1 MPMEQ
6 TLSVLNDLV
15 REGVLLKYAIGGGI
29 AATFYIEPV
38 ATYDLDVFVSVPVL
52 PSGLLLFSPIYSALK
67 TRGFEPEGEYVH
79 ISGIAVQFL
88 PAYNALVEEALAEA
102 RDIAVGPVPANVIR
116 AEHLMA
122 IMLETGRGK
131 DLARLAQMLE
141 ESEFDAAVFEDLIDR
156 HGLRRKWDA
165 FRQQRG

>member
-1 MPMEQ
+1 MEQ

-52 PSGLLLFSPIYSALK
+52 PSGLLLLSPIYSALK
-67 TRGFEPEGEYVH
+67 TRGFVAEGEYVH
-79 ISGIAVQFL
+79 IFGIPVQFL

-102 RDIAVGPVPANVIR
+102 RYIAVGCVSTNVIR

-141 ESEFDAAVFEDLIDR
+141 ESEFDVAVLENLIDR
-156 HGLRRKWDA
+156 HGLRRKWDG
-165 FRQQRG
+165 FRQQPG

>member
-6 TLSVLNDLV
+6 TLTVLNDLV
-15 REGVLLKYAIGGGI
+15 REGVLLNYAIGGGI

-38 ATYDLDVFVSVPVL
+38 ATYDLDVFVSVPIL
-52 PSGLLLFSPIYSALK
+52 PSGLISLSPIYGALK

-79 ISGIAVQFL
+79 IAGIAVQFL
-88 PAYNALVEEALAEA
+88 PAYNALLEEALVEA
-102 RDIAVGPVPANVIR
+102 RVIAVGSVPANVIR

-131 DLARLAQMLE
+131 DRARLAQMLE
-141 ESEFDAAVFEDLIDR
+141 ESEFDMAVFEDLIDR
-156 HGLRRKWDA
+156 RGLRRKWDA
-165 FRQQRG
+165 FRQQPG